1 MNKQRCEKNM
11 PQKGQKGAVLVLVTL
26 CLIILIGFVAL
37 AIDVGYMYTTR
48 NELQNVADA
57 AALAGARY
65 LGEVYIGLDPSQ
77 QGTWG
82 FTENTV
88 EDKIDT
94 AAYNNTAAN
103 VSIHIDKTGNPGN
116 GDIAVGL
123 WDVTVNDDDVYT
135 ETWTGPDAV
144 RVIARRD
151 TNINSPITTFLA
163 RIFNFETANIT
174 SEKAVAALTGPQS
187 VEPGELKT
195 PFGISEHWFP
205 DHCDDTINFSPTT
218 SSCAG
223 WHNFFDAIN
232 ADAMEAKLYGF
243 IQGDSAEDY
252 PGLWDGATWMQT
264 NFGISPAPEETPPAE
279 GGDEF
284 LFQGGD
290 ITKLFTGSYIDYDA
304 VPSYAGNQGTVV
316 GSPANK
322 PAAIRALFDY
332 FRFRDGDGHD
342 EYWTTTVPVYQD
354 NEDGTC
360 INPNTNIPILGF
372 ATIRVLTVNPQ
383 DLGRLLIVDID
394 CTLRVID
401 GRGGGNNYGS
411 TKGKIPNLV
420 R

>member
-1 MNKQRCEKNM
+1 MNKQPCEENM
-11 PQKGQKGAVLVLVTL
+11 PQKGQRGAVLVMVTL

-37 AIDVGYMYTTR
+37 AIDIGYMYTTR

-65 LGEVYIGLDPSQ
+65 LGEEYSKLDPSQ
-77 QGTWG
+77 QATHG
-82 FTENTV
+82 FSELAVEN
-88 EDKIDT
+88 EID
-94 AAYNNTAAN
+94 AAAQNNTAAN
-103 VSIHIDKTGNPGN
+103 MSIAIDTTGNPGN

-123 WDVTVNDDDVYT
+123 WDVTVNEDDIYS

-151 TNINSPITTFLA
+151 SIINSPITTFLA
-163 RIFNFETANIT
+163 GIFNFKTANIT
-174 SEKAVAALTGPQS
+174 SEKAVAALTGPKS

-205 DHCDDTINFSPTT
+205 DNCGDTINFSPTT

-223 WHNFFDAIN
+223 WHNFFDHI
-232 ADAMEAKLYGF
+232 DAASMRNKLYGF
-243 IQGDSAEDY
+243 IQGDTSGGDY
-252 PGLWDGATWMQT
+252 GLMDGDDWMSG
-264 NFGISPAPEETPPAE
+264 NFGISPTPAETPPAS

-284 LFQGGD
+284 EFQGGD
-290 ITKLFTGSYIDYDA
+290 IISLFTGSYIDYT
-304 VPSYAGNQGTVV
+304 QGYSGDLGIVV
-316 GSPANK
+316 GSPANS

-332 FRFRDGDGHD
+332 FRFRDGDAD
-342 EYWTTTVPVYQD
+342 DDVWTTTVPVYED

-360 INPNTNIPILGF
+360 LNPNQSLTIAGF
-372 ATIRVLTVNPQ
+372 ATIEVITVNPQ
-383 DLGRLLIVDID
+383 DLGNLVEVHVD
-394 CTLRVID
+394 CELRVID
-401 GRGGGNNYGS
+401 GRGGGNNYGL